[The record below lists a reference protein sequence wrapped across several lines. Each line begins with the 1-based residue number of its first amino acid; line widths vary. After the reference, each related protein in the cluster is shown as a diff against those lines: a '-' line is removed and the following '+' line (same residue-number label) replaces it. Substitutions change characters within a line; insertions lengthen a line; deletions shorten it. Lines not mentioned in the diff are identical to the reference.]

1 MAEKPCNLSKNGGG
15 MELYST
21 SEMLV
26 ARLDDGTNVYR
37 KIYNGTLS
45 SPYSFAHGIS
55 NLGDIY
61 RLDGFVKSSSTTR
74 PLNLAYF
81 GDASWDSALSITNTN
96 LVIEAGSSFLN
107 AHSGQNYVITVEYT
121 KSS

>member
-1 MAEKPCNLSKNGGG
+1 

-55 NLGDIY
+55 NLGEIY
-61 RLDGFVKSSSTTR
+61 RLDGYVNSSTGNRR

-81 GDASWDSALSITNTN
+81 GDANWDSALSITSTN
-96 LVIEAGSSFLN
+96 LVVEAGSSFLT